1 MALEFLLMSPGFNYF
16 LLLRDEQNSKCVWGV
31 VVIKCIYLPPRYVH
45 FMQDIENRC
54 LLLTSSMSF
63 VDLPFQEHQMMKK
76 HHIDQNSYISSLCPK
91 PGAVSD
97 NMTLGDDV
105 AKILVPFDPRWGQ
118 PAPLLGRPT
127 RI

>member
-1 MALEFLLMSPGFNYF
+1 
-16 LLLRDEQNSKCVWGV
+16 
-31 VVIKCIYLPPRYVH
+31 
-45 FMQDIENRC
+45 
-54 LLLTSSMSF
+54 MSF

-76 HHIDQNSYISSLCPK
+76 HHIDQNPYISSLCPK

-97 NMTLGDDV
+97 NMILEDDV

-118 PAPLLGRPT
+118 LAPLLGRPT